1 MKRVEIP
8 LTKGYV
14 AIVDEIDLP
23 KVAGWKWQALVSKR
37 KHGTVVYALRVQRY
51 PSGKKRTIYMHRVL
65 TDAPPH
71 REVDHVDGNG
81 LNNAIYNLRFATG
94 SENRRNNR
102 QAPGETG
109 FRGVCK
115 VNRNPARPF
124 RSSIAMNGRFFNLG
138 YFATA
143 EEAARARDAAAIKM
157 HGEFAVLNFPKERAA

>member
-23 KVAGWKWQALVSKR
+23 KVAGWKWTALVAKR
-37 KHGTVVYALRVQRY
+37 KHGTLVYAKRIQRNPDGKNRV
-51 PSGKKRTIYMHRVL
+51 ILMHRVL

-71 REVDHVDGNG
+71 LNVDHVDGNG
-81 LNNAIYNLRFATG
+81 LNNAIYNLRFATR
-94 SENRRNNR
+94 SENQRNNR
-102 QAPGETG
+102 RASGKTG
-109 FRGVCK
+109 FRGVSRMK
-115 VNRNPARPF
+115 QNRVRPF
-124 RSSIAMNGRFFNLG
+124 SAHIKVDSRQVHLG
-138 YFATA
+138 YFSTA